1 MQSFIVQ
8 RLEKYL
14 IPSSC
19 LQIHMNECE
28 GKRLLTFVIF
38 FMICELGMT
47 VSSVMTLNTITQT
60 FFLQLSKIAVI
71 IMRNQLVK
79 FIRKLRVKESE
90 KKVK

>member
-1 MQSFIVQ
+1 
-8 RLEKYL
+8 
-14 IPSSC
+14 
-19 LQIHMNECE
+19 MNECE

-47 VSSVMTLNTITQT
+47 VSTVMTMNTEHKYFIQV
-60 FFLQLSKIAVI
+60 SKIAVI

-90 KKVK
+90 KKSNRAMPALCVV